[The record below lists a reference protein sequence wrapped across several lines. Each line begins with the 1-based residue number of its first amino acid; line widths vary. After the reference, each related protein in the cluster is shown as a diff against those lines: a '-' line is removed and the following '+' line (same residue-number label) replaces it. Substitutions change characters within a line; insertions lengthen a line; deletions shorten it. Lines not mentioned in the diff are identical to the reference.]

1 MTRFFFGESSGRD
14 RAADSAMQDL
24 EALMVEHRWAVMV
37 GAVLLLDTLILWWLW
52 HLEKDKQ
59 GYRVVPV

>member
-1 MTRFFFGESSGRD
+1 
-14 RAADSAMQDL
+14 
-24 EALMVEHRWAVMV
+24 MV